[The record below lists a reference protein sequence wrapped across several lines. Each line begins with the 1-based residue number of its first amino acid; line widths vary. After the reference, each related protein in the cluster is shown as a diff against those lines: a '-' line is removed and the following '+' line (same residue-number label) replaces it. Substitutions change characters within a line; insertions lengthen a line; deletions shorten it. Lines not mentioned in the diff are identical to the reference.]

1 MLFEEELE
9 LALRLKGD
17 KYYLLLPFNNFDS
30 FAQGYESFDGCD
42 AYSFGLLGGEGYY
55 KANIP
60 ASTSND
66 NTSLNNISLSVS
78 DGMDVLNVERTS
90 TYAGIEKN
98 DIIGLAHMD
107 REYLNKDFQK
117 YIVNP
122 KKNKGDNTYTDAEKD
137 DRIKKQKEYFQE
149 RIEKDGFEVNKY
161 DGFNLIQDGR
171 FDDSPILS
179 FKENYSLKKMVNKA
193 GRNYL
198 LDLGKLIGSQIKLD
212 ENEMKTR
219 QNDIWLAY
227 ARTISNNITLD
238 IPKGYIVEGFQDLNM
253 SIDNESGSFVS
264 TAKVDGDK
272 LVVSTKK
279 VYKKNFDKKEQWPN
293 YVAFLEAGFKFSQS
307 KVVLKKQ

>member
-1 MLFEEELE
+1 
-9 LALRLKGD
+9 
-17 KYYLLLPFNNFDS
+17 
-30 FAQGYESFDGCD
+30 
-42 AYSFGLLGGEGYY
+42 
-55 KANIP
+55 
-60 ASTSND
+60 
-66 NTSLNNISLSVS
+66 
-78 DGMDVLNVERTS
+78 
-90 TYAGIEKN
+90 
-98 DIIGLAHMD
+98 
-107 REYLNKDFQK
+107 
-117 YIVNP
+117 
-122 KKNKGDNTYTDAEKD
+122 
-137 DRIKKQKEYFQE
+137 
-149 RIEKDGFEVNKY
+149 
-161 DGFNLIQDGR
+161 
-171 FDDSPILS
+171 
-179 FKENYSLKKMVNKA
+179 MVNKA

-253 SIDNESGSFVS
+253 SIDNESGSFIS

-279 VYKKNFDKKEQWPN
+279 IYKKNFDKKEQWPN